1 MIIKMK
7 KVLLFTTNSTAE
19 VDTDLTRLGQLGIV
33 HISPFQPAQDESIDR
48 VDARIKQMEKAIS
61 VLDSVAEM
69 AHIEAASDE
78 LEDYENIDRGEI
90 ALMEKILDTEYKRVR
105 HRNHLIELE
114 NALNWYNQWGN
125 ISIKE
130 IEDLKASG
138 FFIKL
143 YLLDKKELKSLA
155 DQDNIYHLGKAGEL
169 NQVMLL
175 AEKEEDSLN
184 FEEVKIPQFEYA
196 ELEDSISETRRKRD
210 EKLSQIKQLNNFRP
224 ILEHALIERIR
235 RYDVRTIQYEGQ
247 AIDDHVRYWKGF
259 IPEKDVDMFI
269 KEAEEHSWG
278 YIVEDP
284 SEEDLEEVPTLIK
297 SPRWVERIRPV
308 MNFMGLVPG
317 YEEID
322 VSRIFLLFFTF
333 FTGILV
339 GDAGYGLVFFLLTL
353 LVHRSRKFTKKVEFQ
368 LMYTL
373 SGSIILW
380 GVLTGTYF
388 GSEKI
393 ADLWVL
399 HHLKVDALASFG
411 GDNIFLQKLMFM
423 IGAVHMSIGH
433 LQLAWR
439 YNNSVKALSHLGWI
453 SVIWG
458 LYTVVNKMVLAIDI
472 PEITIWLFIGGAV
485 LIALFSNPGRNFFKG
500 MLASL
505 GNLPLS
511 IINGFSDII
520 SYIRL
525 YAVGLATVLMATSFN
540 EMAIGEG
547 FTTVASVVGGV
558 MILIL
563 GHGLNIILAAMA
575 VIVHGVRLN
584 MLEYS
589 GHANVEFTGTEYE
602 PFKLKNNK
610 IKNNNSKKD

>member
-7 KVLLFTTNSTAE
+7 KVLLFTTNSTHE
-19 VDTDLTRLGQLGIV
+19 VDADLTRLGQLGIV

-61 VLDSVAEM
+61 VLDNVTDM
-69 AHIEAASDE
+69 HHIEAATGE
-78 LEDYENIDRGEI
+78 LPDYENIDRGEI

-105 HRNHLIELE
+105 LRNQLIEQE
-114 NALNWYNQWGN
+114 NALEWFKQWGN

-130 IEDLKASG
+130 IEDLKKSG
-138 FFIKL
+138 YFVKL
-143 YLLDKKELKSLA
+143 YLLDNREIKTLPDREDIYIAGKINELT
-155 DQDNIYHLGKAGEL
+155 
-169 NQVMLL
+169 QVVLL
-175 AEKEEDSLN
+175 SEKEDDSLN
-184 FEEVKIPQFEYA
+184 YEEIQIPQFEYSG
-196 ELEDSISETRRKRD
+196 LEASIAATRQKRD
-210 EKLSQIKQLNNFRP
+210 EKLSEIKQLNGFRSL
-224 ILEHALIERIR
+224 LENALIERIR
-235 RYDVRTIQYEGQ
+235 RYDVRTVQYVGQ
-247 AIDDHVRYWKGF
+247 AIDEQVRYWKGF
-259 IPEKDVDMFI
+259 IPVKDVDAFI
-269 KEAEEHSWG
+269 KEAEKNSWG
-278 YIVEDP
+278 YLVEDP

-297 SPRWVERIRPV
+297 SPKWVERIRPV

-322 VSRIFLLFFTF
+322 VSRVFMLFFTF

-353 LVHRSRKFTKKVEFQ
+353 LYHRRKKFAKKVEFQ

-388 GSEKI
+388 GSETI
-393 ADLWVL
+393 ANLPLL
-399 HHLKVDALASFG
+399 HDLKVDALASFG
-411 GDNIFLQKLMFM
+411 GDNILLQKIMFM
-423 IGAVHMSIGH
+423 IGAIHMSIGH

-458 LYTVVNKMVLAIDI
+458 LYLLVNRMVLAI
-472 PEITIWLFIGGAV
+472 PTPGITLWLFVGGAL
-485 LIALFSNPGRNFFKG
+485 LIALFSKPGPKFLKG
-500 MLASL
+500 VLSSL

-547 FTTVASVVGGV
+547 FTTVASVIGGV
-558 MILIL
+558 LILIL
-563 GHGLNIILAAMA
+563 GHGLNMILAAMA

-589 GHANVEFTGTEYE
+589 GHADVEYTGTEYE
-602 PFKLKNNK
+602 PFKLKNNQS
-610 IKNNNSKKD
+610 NNK